1 MWELDDGII
10 EGALMTR
17 FPRDGQ
23 VTVRRFDGTGDS
35 DDLWRYHIIMNNE
48 EETAESTV

>member
-17 FPRDGQ
+17 FPKDGN
-23 VTVRRFDGTGDS
+23 VNVRRFDGTGNP

-48 EETAESTV
+48 EQPAEPSA

>member
-10 EGALMTR
+10 EGVLMTR
-17 FPRDGQ
+17 FPKGGN
-23 VTVRRFDGTGDS
+23 VNVRRYDGTGEP

-48 EETAESTV
+48 EQPAEPSA